1 MEKEWQPEFYLGRVE
16 PKTLT
21 ATEVHANHAPL
32 IDTAGAPQQATTDP
46 RRDGGEWRPPPPPCS
61 PRWCP
66 PVARWVPRPSSLVA
80 DVPLVWF
87 RSLRV
92 GHSPCARGARSVLC
106 RWWCSSPT
114 SVTSPPPGP
123 SSRGSS
129 LPAPSSRTPP
139 ASTTAA
145 MVGNAYRHA
154 RPIPEPLWGN
164 QRHCLVF
171 FSSAE

>member
-1 MEKEWQPEFYLGRVE
+1 MGRVE

-66 PVARWVPRPSSLVA
+66 PVARWVPRPSSLA
-80 DVPLVWF
+80 SDVPLVWF

-129 LPAPSSRTPP
+129 LPAPSSPTPP

-145 MVGNAYRHA
+145 MVGMLIATRGRSLNPYGATSGIAWCSSPQLNNACVRA
-154 RPIPEPLWGN
+154 
-164 QRHCLVF
+164 
-171 FSSAE
+171 